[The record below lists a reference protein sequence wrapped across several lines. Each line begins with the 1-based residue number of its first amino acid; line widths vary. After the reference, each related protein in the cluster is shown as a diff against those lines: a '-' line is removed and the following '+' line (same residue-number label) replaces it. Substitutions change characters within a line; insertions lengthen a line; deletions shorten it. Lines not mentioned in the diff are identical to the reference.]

1 MAKVG
6 TYAALQQLKPIDVSR
21 GTEAIGRGLIEQG
34 EQIRRESEER
44 KKQQALDDKETE
56 QKVEKIITK
65 PYPNASFD
73 AKQQANNVLMF
84 KEIVSSAYEIKNDK
98 TLNNKDKDTILSILG
113 TNQDY
118 ILSTVNDFTTKS
130 NEYKNNP
137 EKFSELYP
145 PPIEMYEGID
155 NGTAKFYVDKKQG
168 VPMVKIGDKDPT
180 SFQSVVINAMNAK
193 SKLDVTKLEN
203 EWSNI
208 IADQTITDAKK
219 GLTGRGLF
227 NAQKSF
233 DDLDEQTK
241 LELSLDYNRS
251 AWLDKDGN
259 IDRSKLKDKEFT
271 ESMIKTAKDE
281 WVNRMTLRAV
291 FANPTTS
298 GSGSGSGSGSTTKSD
313 NRAVHDLNNP
323 TKVVTIK
330 KTDDLFEDF
339 SEVDFKD
346 PLTVKIVSETNAD
359 LKHRNK
365 TGKGNVRYGNINNL
379 GGYNIQLDWQSGK
392 KGGISGKQTIKNI
405 FFRKDNN
412 GIPTEPYITIKQPI
426 EVKND
431 DGDTTTYFSIGYK
444 EVIVPLKGKFKNAI
458 LNAIPNFG
466 KQETELN
473 KWLAKGGGVLPSEI
487 MTYKKGD
494 AENAENNRLE
504 EY

>member
-34 EQIRRESEER
+34 EQIRKEGDER

-56 QKVEKIITK
+56 QKVEKINSE
-65 PYPNASFD
+65 YPDVSFD
-73 AKQQANNVLMF
+73 VSLQGNNMLITQEFVKSTYNIANNKPLSQ
-84 KEIVSSAYEIKNDK
+84 KDKSIK
-98 TLNNKDKDTILSILG
+98 LNNIEKEKKYFLK
-113 TNQDY
+113 
-118 ILSTVNDFTTKS
+118 TVNDFTKKT
-130 NEYKNNP
+130 NEFA
-137 EKFSELYP
+137 EKPDSYSELYP
-145 PPIEMYEGID
+145 PPIEMYEGIKD
-155 NGTAKFYVDKKQG
+155 GTTKPFIDEKQG
-168 VPMVKIGDKDPT
+168 VLMIKFGDKEPVPFH
-180 SFQSVVINAMNAK
+180 SIAVNAMNAK
-193 SKLDVTKLEN
+193 PKLEVTKLEN
-203 EWSNI
+203 DWSTI
-208 IADQTITDAKK
+208 IADQTVTDAKK

-227 NAQKSF
+227 NAQKAY

-251 AWLDKDGN
+251 AWLDKDGK

-271 ESMIKTAKDE
+271 ELMIKTAKDE
-281 WVNRMTLRAV
+281 WVNRMSIRAG
-291 FANPTTS
+291 FAKPTTS
-298 GSGSGSGSGSTTKSD
+298 GGGDSGGSTTKSD
-313 NRAVHDLNNP
+313 NRAVHDLNDP

-426 EVKND
+426 VGENND
-431 DGDTTTYFSIGYK
+431 GNTTTYVSIGYK